1 MKASFKTN
9 PSLIALIFDLK
20 ATSRE
25 NESAIWRDIA
35 VRLEKPHR
43 NWAET
48 NLSKIDR
55 YAEDGET
62 VVIPGKVLAAGN
74 ITKKVTIAAY
84 SFSKNAKD
92 AITESGGKAMS
103 LRELMDA
110 NPKGS
115 NIRIMR

>member
-1 MKASFKTN
+1 MKASFKTD

-20 ATSRE
+20 ATSRD

-35 VRLEKPHR
+35 VRLEKPNK

-48 NLSKIDR
+48 NLSKIER
-55 YAEDGET
+55 YAKDGET
-62 VVIPGKVLAAGN
+62 IVIPGKVLAAGN
-74 ITKKVTIAAY
+74 ITKKVTVAAY
-84 SFSKNAKD
+84 SFSQKAKE
-92 AITESGGKAMS
+92 AITESGGKAVS
-103 LRELMDA
+103 IRDLMDA

>member
-1 MKASFKTN
+1 MKASFKTD

-20 ATSRE
+20 ATSRD

-35 VRLEKPHR
+35 VRLEKSNK

-48 NLSKIDR
+48 NLSKIER
-55 YAEDGET
+55 YAKDGET
-62 VVIPGKVLAAGN
+62 LVIPGKVLAAGN
-74 ITKKVTIAAY
+74 ITKKVTVAAY
-84 SFSKNAKD
+84 SFSQKAKD
-92 AITESGGKAMS
+92 AITESGGKAVS
-103 LRELMDA
+103 IRELMDT